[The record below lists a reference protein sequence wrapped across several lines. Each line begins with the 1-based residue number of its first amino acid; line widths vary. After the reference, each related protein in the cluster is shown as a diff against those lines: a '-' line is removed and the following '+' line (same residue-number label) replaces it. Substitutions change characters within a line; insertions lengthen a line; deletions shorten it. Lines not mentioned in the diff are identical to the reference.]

1 MQTILLI
8 LALLILGLIAMFSM
22 ALFVPSLLLIGFLWL
37 MAQSVTWGAKLKR
50 SMRKHN
56 K

>member
-8 LALLILGLIAMFSM
+8 IALLFLGLVAMFSM
-22 ALFVPSLLLIGFLWL
+22 ALFVPSLVLIGFLWL
-37 MAQSVTWGAKLKR
+37 MAQSVTWGTKVKR
-50 SMRKHN
+50 SMHKHS

>member
-1 MQTILLI
+1 MQVFLMI
-8 LALLILGLIAMFSM
+8 LALLFLGLVAMFSM

-50 SMRKHN
+50 SMRKHS

>member
-8 LALLILGLIAMFSM
+8 LALLFLGTIAMFSLV
-22 ALFVPSLLLIGFLWL
+22 LFIPSLLLIGFLWL
-37 MAQSVTWGAKLKR
+37 MAQTLTWGAKLKR
-50 SMRKHN
+50 SARKHN